1 MDMDTPA
8 AAPAAEVVVNKE
20 ERTWAMFAHL
30 SAFSGHF
37 IPFGHILGPLVIW
50 LMKKPDNPFV
60 ADQAK
65 EALNFQITMTIGFVV
80 AGLLCLI
87 AIGFLL
93 LPVVWLFDIIFT
105 IVAAVKA
112 NDGVTYRY
120 PATLRLVK

>member
-1 MDMDTPA
+1 MDTPT
-8 AAPAAEVVVNKE
+8 APAAAAAEVAVNKE

-30 SAFSGHF
+30 SAFVGHF
-37 IPFGHILGPLVIW
+37 IPFGHIFGPLIIW
-50 LMKKPDNPFV
+50 MIKKPNMPFA

-65 EALNFQITMTIGFVV
+65 EALNFQITMTIAFL
-80 AGLLCLI
+80 AAAALCLI

-120 PATLRLVK
+120 PATLRVVN